1 MRGKE
6 RVIIE
11 NISPQIDCGLYPAKR
26 IKGDTLHVEADI
38 ISDGHEVIMAELLYR
53 KSGEEKISSTRM
65 SHEIND
71 RWEGS
76 FLLPEKGEYLY
87 TIQAWIDHFQTW
99 HRDILKRIDSE
110 TDYGVDLLIGAGLIG
125 DVLKINKHIIPTD
138 REYLETELNRLAS
151 SSGKQEEKT
160 ESILNGGL
168 LSVMMNYPHRKYPSI
183 YPKELRVIAEREKA
197 GFSSW
202 YEFFPRSTKKEN
214 LQHANFQDAIDFIP
228 YVSMMG
234 FDIIYLP
241 PIHPIGTTKRKGPD
255 NSALAGKNDPG
266 SPWAIG
272 SEEGGHKSVNPV
284 LGNIQGFNA
293 FVKAANEVG
302 IDIAMDI
309 AFQCS
314 PDHPYVKDHPEWF
327 RKRPDGSVQFAENPP
342 KKYED
347 IYPFDFETDDWESLW
362 QELKSIFDFWIEQG
376 ISIFRV
382 DNPHT
387 KSIPF
392 WGWVISEIR
401 KENPDTIFLAEAFTR
416 PKLMYQLAKQGF
428 TQSYTYFTWRNTKY
442 EITQYMK
449 KLVNTEINDF
459 FRPNLWPNTP
469 DILPEF
475 LQVSGKPGFII
486 RLALAAT
493 LSSNYG
499 IYGPAFELLE
509 NEPVQPG
516 AEEYKHSEKYEIRN
530 WDIDD
535 KRSIMKIIRQINQI
549 RKDNP
554 ALHNNHSL
562 RFHEVDNDQ
571 LIAYSKHSDD
581 LSNIILVVVNL
592 DPHHRHTGMVH
603 LSPEIFDIKENS
615 SYQAQD
621 LLGGSFY
628 LWHGSNNYV
637 ELDPGI
643 MPAHILRVRR
653 KVRTEKDFDYFM

>member
-11 NISPQIDCGLYPAKR
+11 NITPQIDCGLYPAKR

-53 KSGEEKISSTRM
+53 KSGEENASSARM
-65 SHEIND
+65 THVIND
-71 RWEGS
+71 RWEGG
-76 FLLPEKGEYLY
+76 FLLTEKGEYLY
-87 TIQAWIDHFQTW
+87 RVQAWIDHFQTW
-99 HRDILKRIDSE
+99 HRDILKRIE
-110 TDYGVDLLIGAGLIG
+110 AGTDYGVDLLIGAGLIEE
-125 DVLKINKHIIPTD
+125 VLGPDNSIPPAD
-138 REYLETELNRLAS
+138 REFLKTELNRLNS
-151 SSGKQEEKT
+151 SSRKPEEKT

-168 LSVMMNYPHRKYPSI
+168 LSVMMNYPNRKHTSI
-183 YPKELRVIAEREKA
+183 YPHELRVIVEREKA

-202 YEFFPRSTKKEN
+202 YEFFPRSSKKGS

-234 FDIIYLP
+234 FDVIYLP
-241 PIHPIGTTKRKGPD
+241 PIHPIGITKRKGPN
-255 NSALAGKNDPG
+255 NSPQSGINDPG

-272 SEEGGHKSVNPV
+272 SKEGGHKSINPA
-284 LGNIQGFNA
+284 LGNMQGFNA
-293 FVKAANEVG
+293 FVRAANEAG
-302 IDIAMDI
+302 IDIALDI

-314 PDHPYVKDHPEWF
+314 PDHPYVKKHPEWF

-362 QELKSIFDFWIEQG
+362 RELKSIFDFWIEQG

-442 EITQYMK
+442 ELTEYMR

-509 NEPVQPG
+509 NEPVKPG
-516 AEEYKHSEKYEIRN
+516 SEEYNHSEKYEIRN
-530 WDIDD
+530 WDIDY
-535 KRSIMKIIRQINQI
+535 KGSIMKIVRQINQI

-581 LSNIILVVVNL
+581 LSNIVLVVVNL

-603 LSPEIFDIKENS
+603 LSPELFDIRENS

-628 LWHGSNNYV
+628 LWHGSDNYV

-643 MPAHILRVRR
+643 MPAHIFRLRR
-653 KVRTEKDFDYFM
+653 KVRTERDFDYFM